1 MGLIRR
7 LKDIYWAIRASNF
20 RGFMLMMRHRNFQ
33 YPILV
38 RKHCVFRNLK
48 YAKAGKHLV
57 ISDYAELFINPER
70 GKKAELIIGNNVS
83 IGRFSSIGCANKI
96 VIEDEVTLAPHV
108 HITDRNHGYEDIKT
122 PIWRQPTVCPG
133 PIVIG
138 RESWLGYGV
147 QVMPGVTIGRHCVI
161 AAGSVVTKDIPD
173 YSVAA
178 GIPAKVIKQYND
190 RTCRWDKGRRSTD
203 AEIYQGGDKLLIA
216 C

>member
-1 MGLIRR
+1 MSLIRK
-7 LKDIYWAIRASNF
+7 LKDLYWGIRTSNY
-20 RGFMLMMRHRNFQ
+20 RGILLILRYRNFH

-57 ISDYAELFINPER
+57 ISDFAELFINPER

-96 VIEDEVTLAPHV
+96 LIEDDVTLAPHV
-108 HITDRNHGYEDIKT
+108 HITDRNHGYEDVST
-122 PIWRQPTVCPG
+122 PIWRQPTVCR

-138 RESWLGYGV
+138 KESWLGYGA

-161 AAGSVVTKDIPD
+161 GAGSIVTKDIPD
-173 YSVAA
+173 YCVAA
-178 GIPAKVIKQYND
+178 GIPARVIKQYDSQSATWISVGN
-190 RTCRWDKGRRSTD
+190 K
-203 AEIYQGGDKLLIA
+203 
-216 C
+216 